1 MAHILAILKQTTST
15 DNPITEFDR
24 ENRRI
29 WELRQHMLKA
39 CRLNCSLSFHPN
51 TVRRYLEMLA
61 PLYEMKN
68 FPISGP
74 NSMRVKDEKRIQL
87 SKAKKEICQTLE
99 DRL

>member
-1 MAHILAILKQTTST
+1 
-15 DNPITEFDR
+15 
-24 ENRRI
+24 
-29 WELRQHMLKA
+29 
-39 CRLNCSLSFHPN
+39 
-51 TVRRYLEMLA
+51 MLA